1 MKELLDYLELI
12 QLKACINK
20 RKTKNIK
27 KKERLKGE
35 IKALQVTIDY
45 IENYLEGGLG

>member
-1 MKELLDYLELI
+1 MKELLDYLEFV
-12 QLKACINK
+12 QLKAYIAYCK
-20 RKTKNIK
+20 SKNRE

-35 IKALQVTIDY
+35 IKALQVAIDY